1 MPALPFP
8 RSSTPGVLPGEGEG
22 RLVNVLAEKQGDTD
36 VIRRVPGLAAFGT
49 AGASGCRG
57 LFDLA
62 GTLYGAFSGAVYR
75 FGPAG
80 GAGTLA
86 GTLPGTDG
94 VTFARN
100 NRVTSGASTP
110 DLIAVRESGG
120 AYLVTASS
128 VAAFTGGGNLPA
140 AVNSVDFLGG
150 YLLLSVADGRIFATG
165 LNSTTVAAL
174 SFATAEA
181 RPDGLKRGIVHA
193 NTYYAM
199 GESSVEPWINA
210 GTSPFPL
217 RRATSVMPVGLLA
230 AMAVAGHEDG
240 WGGNPTFVASDHT
253 VREIRGYDAVRVSTP
268 AVERFIAASLPEKLE
283 ASVHTFRGH
292 RIWTLS
298 SDLGTWEYNASTGQW
313 HERASAGLARWMGS
327 RSVRSNGAW
336 IVGHTTGTALLKVD
350 AATRTE
356 NGAALTATIE
366 SGALKGYPARIA
378 IPALFAEFTRAA
390 GGNVAM
396 EYSRDGAATWSDPVS
411 RSLATAERHAVRW
424 NRLGLSG
431 HHGLRARFTVSDAVD
446 FAFLGASVPDPEP
459 RKPA

>member
-22 RLVNVLAEKQGDTD
+22 RLVNVFAEKQGDTD
-36 VIRRVPGLAAFGT
+36 VIRRVPGLATIGT

-57 LFDLA
+57 LFNLA
-62 GTLYGAFSGAVYR
+62 GWVYGAFAGTVYR
-75 FGPAG
+75 FDG
-80 GAGTLA
+80 GGNASLV

-100 NRVTSGASTP
+100 NRVTGGASTP
-110 DLIAVRESGG
+110 DLVAVRETGG
-120 AYLVTASS
+120 AYVVTASS
-128 VAAFTGGGNLPA
+128 VTAFTGGGNLPA
-140 AVNSVDFLGG
+140 TVNSVDSLGG
-150 YLLLSVADGRIFATG
+150 YLLFSNPDGRIFASD
-165 LNSTTVAAL
+165 LNSLTVKAL

-181 RPDGLKRGIVHA
+181 RPDGLRRGIVHA

-199 GESSVEPWINA
+199 GEGSIEPWLNA

-230 AMAVAGHEDG
+230 PMAVAGHEDG
-240 WGGNPTFVASDHT
+240 FGGNPIFVASDHT
-253 VREIRGYDAVRVSTP
+253 VREIRGFDAVRVSTP
-268 AVERFIAASLPEKLE
+268 AVERFVAASLPERLE

-298 SDLGTWEYNASTGQW
+298 SDLGTFCYNVSTGQW
-313 HERASAGLARWMGS
+313 HERASAGLPRWMAS
-327 RSVRSNGAW
+327 RAVQWSNGAW
-336 IVGHTTGTALLKVD
+336 LVGHTTGPALMKVD

-356 NGAALTATIE
+356 NGAALVATIE
-366 SGALKGYPARIA
+366 SGALKGYPARVA
-378 IPALFAEFTRAA
+378 VPALFAEFTKAA

-396 EYSRDGAATWSDPVS
+396 SYSRDGGATWSAAVS
-411 RSLATAERHAVRW
+411 RALDAAERRSVRW

-431 HHGLRARFTVSDAVD
+431 HHGLRVRFTVSDAVD
-446 FAFLGASVPDPEP
+446 FAFLGASVPQPDGRAP
-459 RKPA
+459 